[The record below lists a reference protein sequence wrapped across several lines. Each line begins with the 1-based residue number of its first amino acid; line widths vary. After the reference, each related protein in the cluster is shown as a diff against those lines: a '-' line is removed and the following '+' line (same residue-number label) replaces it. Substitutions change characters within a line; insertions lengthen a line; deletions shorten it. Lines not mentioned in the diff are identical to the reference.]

1 MRSSV
6 LSLEHEVERLRE
18 EIKEVETVRAGVFL
32 FEAFCYSKHDLI
44 LGCES
49 ALTGP
54 SLMQVAQLVLYVKLS
69 LLARV
74 FKKHRCRVLEIILF
88 LLQYS
93 STGLLFLES
102 GALSLG

>member
-44 LGCES
+44 L
-49 ALTGP
+49 L
-54 SLMQVAQLVLYVKLS
+54 
-69 LLARV
+69 
-74 FKKHRCRVLEIILF
+74 
-88 LLQYS
+88 
-93 STGLLFLES
+93 
-102 GALSLG
+102 